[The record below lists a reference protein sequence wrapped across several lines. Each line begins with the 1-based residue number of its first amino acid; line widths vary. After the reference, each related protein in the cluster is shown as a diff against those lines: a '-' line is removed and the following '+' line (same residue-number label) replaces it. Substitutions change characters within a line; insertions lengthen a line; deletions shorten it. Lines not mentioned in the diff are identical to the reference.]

1 MLSSV
6 FQKKMR
12 EGVKGDWWRT
22 PVKNLKK
29 SKCHKKFCEGALLLL
44 SYASKYS
51 ERPEPIG
58 SKLPPPGSASR
69 PGWALR
75 SSSCAAAALHE
86 QTRRVRHSH
95 PSQLS
100 PLRQSCPC
108 HPRPL
113 LPSPTSAPH
122 SRE

>member
-1 MLSSV
+1 M
-6 FQKKMR
+6 
-12 EGVKGDWWRT
+12 
-22 PVKNLKK
+22 KNLKK

-100 PLRQSCPC
+100 PCYSPVRATLGPLLLSQSHLC
-108 HPRPL
+108 HPQ
-113 LPSPTSAPH
+113 